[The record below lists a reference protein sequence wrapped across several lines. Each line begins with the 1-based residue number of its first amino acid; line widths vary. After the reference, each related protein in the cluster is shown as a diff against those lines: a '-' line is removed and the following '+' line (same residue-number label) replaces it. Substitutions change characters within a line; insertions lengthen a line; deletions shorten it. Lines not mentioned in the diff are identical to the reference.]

1 MTVAVMQNDTR
12 DVNGVAAEVSATLGR
27 TWWRSPALCAGGTH
41 AMARRTHCGAGDALG
56 RNRREKLVMRG
67 LFVRRTPADFFQ
79 SLVLSNPV
87 RFLNASLGNYTLEDC
102 T

>member
-1 MTVAVMQNDTR
+1 M
-12 DVNGVAAEVSATLGR
+12 
-27 TWWRSPALCAGGTH
+27 LCAGGTH
-41 AMARRTHCGAGDALG
+41 AATQRTQCGAGNVLG
-56 RNRREKLVMRG
+56 RNRRKKLVMRR
-67 LFVRRTPADFFQ
+67 LSVRQMPTDFFQ

>member
-1 MTVAVMQNDTR
+1 MLVGRMPQLGTPT
-12 DVNGVAAEVSATLGR
+12 AAA
-27 TWWRSPALCAGGTH
+27 AGN
-41 AMARRTHCGAGDALG
+41 ALG
-56 RNRREKLVMRG
+56 RNGRKKLVMRG
-67 LFVRRTPADFFQ
+67 LLVRQTPADFIQ